1 MAIHK
6 IGFNMDND
14 NNYINGIN
22 ISKNKLRFNVL
33 FLDDEYLNQFIYHD
47 LKNSNKVKISNIKS
61 NHLINIIEKLKNGNY
76 KDVIYTTNI

>member
-6 IGFNMDND
+6 IGFNMDNH

-22 ISKNKLRFNVL
+22 ISKNKLRFNIL

-47 LKNSNKVKISNIKS
+47 LKNLNKIKISNIKS